1 MELKRDFLGGRAFPG
16 LPPAPGRV
24 FAAALDFH
32 PHPDPTDR
40 PGARA
45 GARELRESGGALK
58 GLRGAGSH
66 PEPHPAVL
74 IELRAHQRLRSR
86 PPPRRCPA
94 RPLSVSRAGMWLL
107 RSLAWALL
115 SPVLASE
122 LGPQETSLLRSLGLS
137 AKPSPR
143 SPAPVPPV
151 LWRIFHKRRTLPRP
165 EAAPEPCRVEE
176 FNVPG
181 NIVRVFAD
189 QGRFLPAGQPQGRL
203 CLRKLLFFN
212 LSALEE
218 GERPTLAQLEL
229 RFQHSSYHGPSPGR
243 VLELRLYRASP
254 RGLPQP
260 GRAPLLERS
269 LVQLRK
275 SLVFELSAALSGRAV
290 PPGRDSL
297 ALVLEMS
304 ESGGPGGPCGS
315 SDAFAAASLL
325 LVTLGRQCRA
335 GRGRRSA
342 PSPAGTPSPL
352 CKPRRLYISF
362 SDVGWEN
369 WIIAPQGY
377 LANYCGGECP
387 FPLAAELNSTNHAVL
402 QTMVHSLDPQGT
414 PQPCCVPVRLSP
426 ISILYYDN
434 SDNVVLRH
442 YEDMVV
448 DECGCR

>member
-1 MELKRDFLGGRAFPG
+1 
-16 LPPAPGRV
+16 
-24 FAAALDFH
+24 
-32 PHPDPTDR
+32 
-40 PGARA
+40 
-45 GARELRESGGALK
+45 
-58 GLRGAGSH
+58 
-66 PEPHPAVL
+66 
-74 IELRAHQRLRSR
+74 
-86 PPPRRCPA
+86 
-94 RPLSVSRAGMWLL
+94 MWLL

-115 SPVLASE
+115 SPLLAG
-122 LGPQETSLLRSLGLS
+122 LGPQESALLRSLGLS

-143 SPAPVPPV
+143 SPGPVPPV
-151 LWRIFHKRRTLPRP
+151 LWRIFHKGRTLPRAGGEP
-165 EAAPEPCRVEE
+165 QPCRVKEL
-176 FNVPG
+176 NVPG

-189 QGRFLPAGQPQGRL
+189 QGRFLPEGQPQGRL

-212 LSALEE
+212 LSALQE
-218 GERPTLAQLEL
+218 GERLTMAQLEL
-229 RFQHSSYHGPSPGR
+229 QFHRNSYHWPSPGQ

-254 RGLPQP
+254 RGLPRP
-260 GRAPLLERS
+260 GRSPLVERS
-269 LVQLRK
+269 FVQLRK
-275 SLVFELSAALSGRAV
+275 SLLLDLSAALKDGTA
-290 PPGRDSL
+290 PGRNL
-297 ALVLEMS
+297 ALVLEIS
-304 ESGGPGGPCGS
+304 AGGDGGTVRGPCAG
-315 SDAFAAASLL
+315 SDAFAATSLL
-325 LVTLGRQCRA
+325 LVTLGPRCRA
-335 GRGRRSA
+335 ARSRRSA
-342 PSPAGTPSPL
+342 PSPPLTPSPL

>member
-1 MELKRDFLGGRAFPG
+1 
-16 LPPAPGRV
+16 
-24 FAAALDFH
+24 
-32 PHPDPTDR
+32 
-40 PGARA
+40 
-45 GARELRESGGALK
+45 
-58 GLRGAGSH
+58 
-66 PEPHPAVL
+66 
-74 IELRAHQRLRSR
+74 
-86 PPPRRCPA
+86 
-94 RPLSVSRAGMWLL
+94 
-107 RSLAWALL
+107 
-115 SPVLASE
+115 
-122 LGPQETSLLRSLGLS
+122 
-137 AKPSPR
+137 
-143 SPAPVPPV
+143 
-151 LWRIFHKRRTLPRP
+151 
-165 EAAPEPCRVEE
+165 
-176 FNVPG
+176 
-181 NIVRVFAD
+181 
-189 QGRFLPAGQPQGRL
+189 GRFLPAGQPQGRL
-203 CLRKLLFFN
+203 CLRKLLLFN

-218 GERPTLAQLEL
+218 GERPTMAQLEL
-229 RFQHSSYHGPSPGR
+229 RFQHNSYRGRSPGQA
-243 VLELRLYRASP
+243 LELRLYRACP

-269 LVQLRK
+269 LVQGRK
-275 SLVFELSAALSGRAV
+275 SLLFDLSAALRDGAV
-290 PPGRDSL
+290 PGGDL
-297 ALVLEMS
+297 ALLLEMS
-304 ESGGPGGPCGS
+304 VSGGAGSPCGS

-342 PSPAGTPSPL
+342 PSPAVTASPL

-402 QTMVHSLDPQGT
+402 QTMVHSLDPRGT

>member
-1 MELKRDFLGGRAFPG
+1 P
-16 LPPAPGRV
+16 
-24 FAAALDFH
+24 
-32 PHPDPTDR
+32 
-40 PGARA
+40 
-45 GARELRESGGALK
+45 
-58 GLRGAGSH
+58 
-66 PEPHPAVL
+66 
-74 IELRAHQRLRSR
+74 
-86 PPPRRCPA
+86 
-94 RPLSVSRAGMWLL
+94 
-107 RSLAWALL
+107 
-115 SPVLASE
+115 
-122 LGPQETSLLRSLGLS
+122 
-137 AKPSPR
+137 
-143 SPAPVPPV
+143 
-151 LWRIFHKRRTLPRP
+151 
-165 EAAPEPCRVEE
+165 
-176 FNVPG
+176 
-181 NIVRVFAD
+181 
-189 QGRFLPAGQPQGRL
+189 GRFLPAGQPQARL
-203 CLRKLLFFN
+203 CLRKLLLFN

-218 GERPTLAQLEL
+218 GERPTMAQLEL
-229 RFQHSSYHGPSPGR
+229 RFQHNSYRGPSPGQ

-269 LVQLRK
+269 LVQGRK
-275 SLVFELSAALSGRAV
+275 SLLFELSAALRAGAA
-290 PPGRDSL
+290 PGRGL
-297 ALVLEMS
+297 ALLLELS
-304 ESGGPGGPCGS
+304 VSGGGAGSPRSLCGS

-342 PSPAGTPSPL
+342 PSPAVTASPL

-402 QTMVHSLDPQGT
+402 QTMVHSLDPRGT